1 MKELKKF
8 REYLSENQNKELN
21 VFSPTM
27 DVTSTTNEL
36 NESIKQF
43 QKLAG
48 IIKEEITNQ
57 LNSDQLIEKLRIEL
71 DGIREKYNGKLTRNT
86 IKDEFNYQIG
96 KI

>member
-1 MKELKKF
+1 MKKSEL
-8 REYLSENQNKELN
+8 Q
-21 VFSPTM
+21 
-27 DVTSTTNEL
+27 
-36 NESIKQF
+36 Q
-43 QKLAG
+43 

-71 DGIREKYNGKLTRNT
+71 DEIRKKYSGKLTRNT

>member
-1 MKELKKF
+1 MKKSEL
-8 REYLSENQNKELN
+8 Q
-21 VFSPTM
+21 
-27 DVTSTTNEL
+27 
-36 NESIKQF
+36 Q
-43 QKLAG
+43 

-57 LNSDQLIEKLRIEL
+57 LNSDQLIKKLRIEL